1 MTLDYIDPLGA
12 MKIRDPMSQDQVRPM
27 APLEGKMTGVE
38 FLLTWMVTPN
48 PSLGGVSPLWMME
61 HDRGDKLAR
70 FIRQSIEDN
79 GATEPQNGSPDV

>member
-48 PSLGGVSPLWMME
+48 PLLGGVSPIWMLE
-61 HDRGDKLAR
+61 HGKGEKLGR
-70 FIRQSIEDN
+70 FIRKAIEDN
-79 GATEPQNGSPDV
+79 RVTEPQDAAP